1 MIRPVDRD
9 DYYSQGIDIGIEETD
24 EDSDLDIYKSA
35 VRKKVLIWVELYRR
49 VRGWRPSTSISGL
62 ALSSIYSAPTGVHSP
77 CSWSVDAAEI
87 REERDFKLCMY
98 SEMFEHGC
106 YVRNFDKCDRLR
118 EYQPRPM
125 IRLYMYIPKYIA
137 PNTD

>member
-9 DYYSQGIDIGIEETD
+9 DYYSQGIDIEIEETD

-49 VRGWRPSTSISGL
+49 VRGWRPSMSISGL
-62 ALSSIYSAPTGVHSP
+62 VLSSIYSALAGVHSP

-87 REERDFKLCMY
+87 
-98 SEMFEHGC
+98 
-106 YVRNFDKCDRLR
+106 
-118 EYQPRPM
+118 
-125 IRLYMYIPKYIA
+125 
-137 PNTD
+137 